1 MEPPT
6 DKSTAT
12 HSLGGSAAAGDGRAA
27 YSSTV
32 AVSLSEAAAAAAALT
47 RPEGPG
53 GPRDAAGDK
62 VRSIGDVAPSSKNAL
77 QPSPVSATSE
87 SLL

>member
-6 DKSTAT
+6 DNSTPT
-12 HSLGGSAAAGDGRAA
+12 RSLGGSATAGDGRAA
-27 YSSTV
+27 CSSAV
-32 AVSLSEAAAAAAALT
+32 AVSLSEVAASAIT
-47 RPEGPG
+47 RSDGVG

-62 VRSIGDVAPSSKNAL
+62 VRAIGDVGPSSKNAL